1 MSTPAT
7 TSRPPVGFWQ
17 IWNMCFGFM
26 GLQFGLALQNANVSR
41 IFQTLGA
48 SIDDIPALWI
58 AAPLTGLLVQPII
71 GYCSDR
77 TWGRLG
83 RRRPY
88 FLAGAIIAALAL
100 IAMPNS
106 PTLWSAAALL
116 WLLDAAINV
125 SMGPLR
131 SFVGDQLPSS
141 QRPAGY
147 AMQTMFIAAGAVI
160 ASLLPWLLAQCG
172 VSNLAA
178 AGGIPDTVK
187 LAFYLGAAV
196 LFGTLAWTVLSTR
209 EYPPDALAAFEDEAP
224 ATPPSPV
231 PAHVRYTGMLWCA
244 AGLAAFLAIRLSQAD
259 ARLHLLAA
267 GLFAY
272 GAIQLIAGYSRA
284 RNPITAIIADLL
296 TMPTIMRQLVP
307 VQCFSWFA
315 LFAMWIYTTAAVTGV
330 HFATEDTRSAAY
342 NDGAN
347 WAGVLF
353 AAYNGFA
360 VLAAMLI
367 PWMTRRLGLRL
378 SHMLNL
384 VLGGCGLLSFLL
396 IRDPHWLLLS
406 MVGVGFA
413 WASILSLPYALLSD
427 SVPAGKMG
435 VYMGIFNL
443 FIVIPQLLAAS
454 ILGFLLKT
462 FFGNAPICAMLIGG
476 VSLLLA
482 ALCVV
487 RVGKVA
493 EGDRMPVV

>member
-1 MSTPAT
+1 MPAT
-7 TSRPPVGFWQ
+7 TNRLPVGFWQ

-71 GYCSDR
+71 GYYSDR
-77 TWGRLG
+77 TWGRFG

-88 FLAGAIIAALAL
+88 FLAGAIVAALAL

-116 WLLDAAINV
+116 WILDAAINV

-147 AMQTMFIAAGAVI
+147 AMQTLFIAAGAVI
-160 ASLLPWLLAQCG
+160 ASLLPWLLAQLG

-196 LFGTLAWTVLSTR
+196 LFGTLGWTVLSTR
-209 EYPPDALAAFEDEAP
+209 EYPPDVLAAFEDAKP
-224 ATPPSPV
+224 ATPPPPL
-231 PAHVRYTGMLWCA
+231 PAHLRYTGMLWCA
-244 AGLAAFLAIRLSQAD
+244 AGLAAFLAIRLTQAD

-284 RNPITAIIADLL
+284 RNPLTAIIADML
-296 TMPTIMRQLVP
+296 TMPATMRQLVP

-315 LFAMWIYTTAAVTGV
+315 LFAMWIYTTATVTSV
-330 HFATEDTRSAAY
+330 HFGTQDTRSAAY

-347 WAGVLF
+347 WVGVLF

-378 SHMLNL
+378 SHLLNL

-427 SVPAGKMG
+427 GVPAEKMG

-462 FFGNAPICAMLIGG
+462 FFGNAPIFALLIGG

-482 ALCVV
+482 ALCVM
-487 RVGKVA
+487 RVGKLA
-493 EGDRMPVV
+493 GNDRLL

>member
-7 TSRPPVGFWQ
+7 TNRLPVGFWQ

-58 AAPLTGLLVQPII
+58 AAPLTGLLVQPIV

-147 AMQTMFIAAGAVI
+147 AMQTLFIAVGAVI
-160 ASLLPWLLAQCG
+160 ASLLPWLLAQFG
-172 VSNLAA
+172 VSNHAA

-196 LFGTLAWTVLSTR
+196 LFGTLTWTVLSTR
-209 EYPPDALAAFEDEAP
+209 EYPPEALAAFEDAKP
-224 ATPPSPV
+224 ASPPPPL
-231 PAHVRYTGMLWCA
+231 PAHLRYTGMLWCA
-244 AGLAAFLAIRLSQAD
+244 AGLAAFLAIRLSQTD

-284 RNPITAIIADLL
+284 RNPITAIVADLL
-296 TMPTIMRQLVP
+296 TMPKIMRQLVP

-330 HFATEDTRSAAY
+330 HFAAEDTRSAAY

-367 PWMTRRLGLRL
+367 PWMTRRLGLRM
-378 SHMLNL
+378 SHLLNL

-396 IRDPHWLLLS
+396 IRDPYWLLLS

-462 FFGNAPICAMLIGG
+462 FFGNAPIYALLIGG

-482 ALCVV
+482 ALCVM
-487 RVGKVA
+487 RVGKLA
-493 EGDRMPVV
+493 GNDRLP

>member
-1 MSTPAT
+1 MPAT
-7 TSRPPVGFWQ
+7 TNRPPVGFWQ

-48 SIDDIPALWI
+48 GIDDIPALWI
-58 AAPLTGLLVQPII
+58 AAPLTGLLVQPIV

-88 FLAGAIIAALAL
+88 FLAGAIVAALAL

-116 WLLDAAINV
+116 WILDAAINV

-147 AMQTMFIAAGAVI
+147 AMQTLFIAAGAVI
-160 ASLLPWLLAQCG
+160 ASLLPWLLAQFG
-172 VSNLAA
+172 VGNLAA

-196 LFGTLAWTVLSTR
+196 LFGTLGWTVLSTR
-209 EYPPDALAAFEDEAP
+209 EYPPDVLAAFEDAKP
-224 ATPPSPV
+224 AMPPPQL
-231 PAHVRYTGMLWCA
+231 PARVRSMGALWCA
-244 AGLAAFLAIRLSQAD
+244 AGLAAFLAVRLTQTD

-272 GAIQLIAGYSRA
+272 GAIQLVAGYSRA
-284 RNPITAIIADLL
+284 RNPLTAMVADLL
-296 TMPTIMRQLVP
+296 TMPATMRQLVP

-315 LFAMWIYTTAAVTGV
+315 LFAMWIYTTAAVTSV
-330 HFATEDTRSAAY
+330 HFSTEDARSVAY

-378 SHMLNL
+378 SHLLNL

-406 MVGVGFA
+406 MIGVGFA

-454 ILGFLLKT
+454 LLGFLLKT
-462 FFGNAPICAMLIGG
+462 FFGNAPIYALLIGG

-482 ALCVV
+482 ALCVL
-487 RVGKVA
+487 RVGEVA
-493 EGDRMPVV
+493 RGRCDPADA

>member
-1 MSTPAT
+1 MPAT
-7 TSRPPVGFWQ
+7 TNRPPVGFWQ

-71 GYCSDR
+71 GYYSDR

-88 FLAGAIIAALAL
+88 FLVGAIIAALAL

-106 PTLWSAAALL
+106 PTLWSAALLL
-116 WLLDAAINV
+116 WILDAAINV

-147 AMQTMFIAAGAVI
+147 AMQTLFIAAGAVI
-160 ASLLPWLLAQCG
+160 ASLLPWLLARFG
-172 VSNLAA
+172 INNLAA
-178 AGGIPDTVK
+178 AGEIPDTVK

-196 LFGTLAWTVLSTR
+196 LFGTLGWTVLSTR
-209 EYPPDALAAFEDEAP
+209 EYPPDALAAFEDAKPTAP
-224 ATPPSPV
+224 APSLPV
-231 PAHVRYTGMLWCA
+231 RVRFTGACWCA
-244 AGLAAFLAIRLSQAD
+244 AGLAAFIAIYLTRAD
-259 ARLHLLAA
+259 ARLHLLAG

-284 RNPITAIIADLL
+284 RNPLTAIIADLL
-296 TMPTIMRQLVP
+296 SMPATMRRLVP

-315 LFAMWIYTTAAVTGV
+315 LFAMWIYTTAAVTRV

-367 PWMTRRLGLRL
+367 PWMTRRLGPRL
-378 SHMLNL
+378 SHLLNL

-427 SVPAGKMG
+427 SVPAEKMG

-454 ILGFLLKT
+454 VLGFLLKT
-462 FFGNAPICAMLIGG
+462 FFGNAPIFALLIGG

-482 ALCVV
+482 ALCVL
-487 RVGKVA
+487 RVGKPA
-493 EGDRMPVV
+493 EHDATR

>member
-1 MSTPAT
+1 MSTPAAT
-7 TSRPPVGFWQ
+7 NRPPVGFWQ
-17 IWNMCFGFM
+17 IWNMCFGFV

-41 IFQTLGA
+41 IFHTLGA

-88 FLAGAIIAALAL
+88 FLAGAILAALAL

-141 QRPAGY
+141 QRPVGY
-147 AMQTMFIAAGAVI
+147 AMQTTFIAAGAVI
-160 ASLLPWLLAQCG
+160 ASLLPWLLTQFG
-172 VSNLAA
+172 VSNFSA
-178 AGGIPDTVK
+178 AGEIPDTVK

-196 LFGTLAWTVLSTR
+196 LFGTLAWTVVSTR
-209 EYPPDALAAFEDEAP
+209 EYPPDALAAFEDASSAEP
-224 ATPPSPV
+224 LPPF
-231 PAHVRYTGMLWCA
+231 PAHLRYKGVLWCA
-244 AGLAAFLAIRLSQAD
+244 AGLAVFLTIRLSQSD

-272 GAIQLIAGYSRA
+272 GAIQLIASFSRA
-284 RNPITAIIADLL
+284 RNPVTAIIADLL

-315 LFAMWIYTTAAVTGV
+315 LFAMWIYTTAAVTDV
-330 HFATEDTRSAAY
+330 HFAAQDTRSAAY

-360 VLAAMLI
+360 VPAAMLI

-378 SHMLNL
+378 SQLINL

-413 WASILSLPYALLSD
+413 WASILSLPYAMLSD

-435 VYMGIFNL
+435 VHMGIFNL

-454 ILGFLLKT
+454 VLGFLLKT
-462 FFGNAPICAMLIGG
+462 FFGNAPIFALLIGG
-476 VSLLLA
+476 ISLLLA

-487 RVGKVA
+487 RVGDVA
-493 EGDRMPVV
+493 GNGRLPK

>member
-1 MSTPAT
+1 MSTSAT
-7 TSRPPVGFWQ
+7 TNRPPVGFWQ
-17 IWNMCFGFM
+17 IWNMCFGFV

-41 IFQTLGA
+41 IFHTLGA

-58 AAPLTGLLVQPII
+58 AAPLTGLLVQPIV

-88 FLAGAIIAALAL
+88 LLAGAIIAALAL

-116 WLLDAAINV
+116 WILDAAINV

-141 QRPAGY
+141 QRPAGF
-147 AMQTMFIAAGAVI
+147 AMQTMFIAAGAVV

-172 VSNLAA
+172 VSNLSS
-178 AGGIPDTVK
+178 AGEMPDTVK

-209 EYPPDALAAFEDEAP
+209 EYPPDALAAFEDTTP
-224 ATPPSPV
+224 TTPPPPL
-231 PAHVRYTGMLWCA
+231 PARVRYKGMLWCA
-244 AGLAAFLAIRLSQAD
+244 AGLAAFLTIHLSRTD
-259 ARLHLLAA
+259 PRLHLLAA

-330 HFATEDTRSAAY
+330 HFAATDTGSAAY

-360 VLAAMLI
+360 VPAAMLI

-378 SHMLNL
+378 SHLLNL

-413 WASILSLPYALLSD
+413 WASILSLPYAMLSD

-454 ILGFLLKT
+454 ALGFLLKT
-462 FFGNAPICAMLIGG
+462 YFGNAPIYALLIGG

-482 ALCVV
+482 ALCVL
-487 RVGKVA
+487 RVGGVA
-493 EGDRMPVV
+493 GTSRLS

>member
-1 MSTPAT
+1 MPAT
-7 TSRPPVGFWQ
+7 TNRLPVGFWQ

-58 AAPLTGLLVQPII
+58 AAPLTGLLVQPIV

-88 FLAGAIIAALAL
+88 FLAGAIVAALAL

-106 PTLWSAAALL
+106 PTLWVAAALL
-116 WLLDAAINV
+116 WILDAAINV

-147 AMQTMFIAAGAVI
+147 ALQTMFIAAGAVI
-160 ASLLPWLLAQCG
+160 ASLLPWLLARFG
-172 VSNLAA
+172 VGNLAVD
-178 AGGIPDTVK
+178 GGIPDTVK

-209 EYPPDALAAFEDEAP
+209 EYPPDALAAFEDTKPAAP
-224 ATPPSPV
+224 PRPL
-231 PAHVRYTGMLWCA
+231 PAHLRYTGMLWCA
-244 AGLAAFLAIRLSQAD
+244 VGLAAFLAIRLTQAD

-267 GLFAY
+267 GLFAF

-284 RNPITAIIADLL
+284 RNPLTAIIADLL
-296 TMPTIMRQLVP
+296 AMPATMRQLVP

-315 LFAMWIYTTAAVTGV
+315 LFAMWIYTTAAVTSV
-330 HFATEDTRSAAY
+330 HFATQDAHSAAY
-342 NDGAN
+342 NNGAN
-347 WAGVLF
+347 WTGVLF

-360 VLAAMLI
+360 VLAAILI
-367 PWMTRRLGLRL
+367 PWMTRRFGLRL
-378 SHMLNL
+378 SHLLNL

-406 MVGVGFA
+406 MAGVGFA

-454 ILGFLLKT
+454 VLGFLLKT
-462 FFGNAPICAMLIGG
+462 FFGNAPIWALMIGG

-482 ALCVV
+482 ALCVL

-493 EGDRMPVV
+493 GNDRLP

>member
-7 TSRPPVGFWQ
+7 TNRLPVGFWQ

-147 AMQTMFIAAGAVI
+147 AMQTLFIAAGAVI

-172 VSNLAA
+172 VDNHAA

-209 EYPPDALAAFEDEAP
+209 EYPPDALAAFEDARP
-224 ATPPSPV
+224 DTPPPPL

-284 RNPITAIIADLL
+284 RNPVTAIVADLL

-378 SHMLNL
+378 SHLLNL

-427 SVPAGKMG
+427 SVPAAKMG

-454 ILGFLLKT
+454 VLGFLLKT
-462 FFGNAPICAMLIGG
+462 FFGNAPIYALLIGG

-482 ALCVV
+482 ALCVM
-487 RVGKVA
+487 RVGKLA
-493 EGDRMPVV
+493 GNERQP

>member
-1 MSTPAT
+1 MPAT
-7 TSRPPVGFWQ
+7 TNRLPAGFWQ

-58 AAPLTGLLVQPII
+58 AAPLTGLLVQPIV
-71 GYCSDR
+71 GYYSDR

-88 FLAGAIIAALAL
+88 FLVGAIIAALAL

-106 PTLWSAAALL
+106 PTLWGAALL
-116 WLLDAAINV
+116 LWILDAAINV

-147 AMQTMFIAAGAVI
+147 AMQTLFIAVGAVI
-160 ASLLPWLLAQCG
+160 ASLLPWLLAKLG
-172 VSNLAA
+172 VGNFAA
-178 AGGIPDTVK
+178 AGEIPDTVK

-209 EYPPDALAAFEDEAP
+209 EYPPDALAAFEDTKPAAP
-224 ATPPSPV
+224 ATPLPPR
-231 PAHVRYTGMLWCA
+231 VRFTGACWCA
-244 AGLAAFLAIRLSQAD
+244 AGLTAFLAIHLTQVD

-267 GLFAY
+267 GLLAY
-272 GAIQLIAGYSRA
+272 GTIQLIAGYSRA
-284 RNPITAIIADLL
+284 RNPLTAIIADLL
-296 TMPTIMRQLVP
+296 TMPATMRQLVP

-315 LFAMWIYTTAAVTGV
+315 LFAMWIYTTAAVASV

-360 VLAAMLI
+360 ILAAMLI

-378 SHMLNL
+378 SHLLNL

-406 MVGVGFA
+406 MIGVGFA

-454 ILGFLLKT
+454 LLGFLLKT
-462 FFGNAPICAMLIGG
+462 FFGNAPIYALLIGG

-482 ALCVV
+482 ALCVL
-487 RVGKVA
+487 RVGEVA
-493 EGDRMPVV
+493 RGRCDPADA

>member
-1 MSTPAT
+1 MPT
-7 TSRPPVGFWQ
+7 TTNRLPVGFWQ

-48 SIDDIPALWI
+48 GIDDIPALWI

-71 GYCSDR
+71 GYWSDR
-77 TWGRLG
+77 TWGRFG

-88 FLAGAIIAALAL
+88 FLAGAIVAALAL

-106 PTLWSAAALL
+106 PTLWSAAVLL
-116 WLLDAAINV
+116 WILDAAINV

-147 AMQTMFIAAGAVI
+147 AMQTLFIAAGAVI
-160 ASLLPWLLAQCG
+160 ASLLPWLLAQFG

-196 LFGTLAWTVLSTR
+196 LFGTLVWTVLSTR
-209 EYPPDALAAFEDEAP
+209 EYPPDVLAAFEDAKP
-224 ATPPSPV
+224 ATPPPPL
-231 PAHVRYTGMLWCA
+231 PARVRYTGVLWCA
-244 AGLAAFLAIRLSQAD
+244 AGLAAFFAIRLAQAD

-284 RNPITAIIADLL
+284 RNPLTAIIADLL
-296 TMPTIMRQLVP
+296 AMPATMRQLVP

-315 LFAMWIYTTAAVTGV
+315 LFAMWIYTTAAVTSV
-330 HFATEDTRSAAY
+330 HFATQDTRSAAY

-360 VLAAMLI
+360 VLAAILI

-378 SHMLNL
+378 SHFINL

-454 ILGFLLKT
+454 LLGFLLKT

-482 ALCVV
+482 ALCVL
-487 RVGKVA
+487 RVGKPA
-493 EGDRMPVV
+493 GNDRLR

>member
-1 MSTPAT
+1 MPT
-7 TSRPPVGFWQ
+7 TTNRVPVGFWQ

-48 SIDDIPALWI
+48 GIDDIPALWI

-71 GYCSDR
+71 GYYSDR
-77 TWGRLG
+77 TWGRFG

-88 FLAGAIIAALAL
+88 FLAGAIVAALAL
-100 IAMPNS
+100 VAMPNS

-116 WLLDAAINV
+116 WILDAAINV

-147 AMQTMFIAAGAVI
+147 AMQTLFIAAGAVI
-160 ASLLPWLLAQCG
+160 ASLLPWLLAQFG

-196 LFGTLAWTVLSTR
+196 LFGTLGWTVLSTR
-209 EYPPDALAAFEDEAP
+209 EYPPDVLAAFEDAKPAAP
-224 ATPPSPV
+224 PPPL
-231 PAHVRYTGMLWCA
+231 PAYVRYTGMFWCA
-244 AGLAAFLAIRLSQAD
+244 AGLAAFLAIRLTQTD

-272 GAIQLIAGYSRA
+272 GAIQLIAGFSRA
-284 RNPITAIIADLL
+284 RNPLTAIIADLL
-296 TMPTIMRQLVP
+296 TMPATMRQLVP

-315 LFAMWIYTTAAVTGV
+315 LFAMWIYTTAAVTSV
-330 HFATEDTRSAAY
+330 HFATQDTRSAAY

-378 SHMLNL
+378 SHLLNL

-462 FFGNAPICAMLIGG
+462 FFGNAPIFALLIGG

-482 ALCVV
+482 ALCVM
-487 RVGKVA
+487 RVGKPA
-493 EGDRMPVV
+493 GNDRLL